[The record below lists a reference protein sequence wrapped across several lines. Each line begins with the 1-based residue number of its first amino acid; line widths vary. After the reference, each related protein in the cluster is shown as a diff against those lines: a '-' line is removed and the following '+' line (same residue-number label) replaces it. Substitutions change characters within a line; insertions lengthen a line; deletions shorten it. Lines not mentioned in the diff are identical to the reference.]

1 MHPVFAQTAEI
12 QWKETSLTFEESAG
26 TVDITL
32 VRSGNL
38 TGLASVFYQTV
49 AGTATSGF
57 DYQSISNRQALF
69 TTGKEE
75 ITISIRIN
83 QDFLEEGPET
93 FLLQLF
99 NPNTETII
107 GSNKDLTLTIQDDDV
122 ATIEWSEGVVR
133 VGVNNAL
140 GDSFLELFS
149 GGTKLA
155 DNDDW
160 QSASNSITVSSLLA
174 PGDAKDSTILIT
186 LVPGACTAIL
196 SGANGN
202 TGIGLIEIYEVT
214 E

>member
-1 MHPVFAQTAEI
+1 MKSLSKSLSRIFGVFFFFASSICSFAQTAEI

-99 NPNTETII
+99 NPNTGTII
-107 GSNKDLTLTIQDDDV
+107 VTYQNRSK
-122 ATIEWSEGVVR
+122 
-133 VGVNNAL
+133 
-140 GDSFLELFS
+140 F
-149 GGTKLA
+149 
-155 DNDDW
+155 
-160 QSASNSITVSSLLA
+160 SLLF
-174 PGDAKDSTILIT
+174 PNPFYILRYRVFNKNT
-186 LVPGACTAIL
+186 FFLVLCHVCIIL
-196 SGANGN
+196 RSFYG
-202 TGIGLIEIYEVT
+202 
-214 E
+214 